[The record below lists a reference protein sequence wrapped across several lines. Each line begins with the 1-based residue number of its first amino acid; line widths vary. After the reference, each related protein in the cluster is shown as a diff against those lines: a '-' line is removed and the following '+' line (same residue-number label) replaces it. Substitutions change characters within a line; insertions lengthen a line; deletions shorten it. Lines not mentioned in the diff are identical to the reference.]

1 MQVITPFNREENLEL
16 LSAVLKDKCNW
27 TVLID
32 RDIKFPDWVNV
43 KRYDKAP
50 LGVCP
55 SNWLFNKFID
65 EGLEDEEQYM
75 ILCDDDSVEEGF
87 FDKIPNEDV
96 VITSM
101 KRGERV
107 PEVGCGYGRGD
118 LIASPDNLGI
128 GLVAGEQ
135 CILKGKVLKN
145 YRYGLSSVGDGE
157 MIMQVVKNEP
167 LITFVPNAFVLF
179 NYFEDGRFDSFRR
192 KPLVLFVGDY
202 YCAGVPQMGKSEWEG
217 NIAHSLDST
226 DLANVICFHPDKYYL
241 ETGRRGDKSLLERVA
256 EYKPDYTV
264 LIIYKQ
270 PESDPT
276 VISLDTISK
285 LPNLITIWGDLEAQE
300 QVELSKLIAP
310 YCKQVI
316 GTANKSV
323 VESLGYKYLHVPKDP
338 RIFCLPEKELR
349 GRTDVGYE
357 GWLPALRD
365 IEVIFSGS
373 YSSGRPER
381 YEVLKY
387 LLDNGVKLVIGGSEG
402 VDHFTTEEY
411 AERYKRAKI
420 AISFSQARGMN
431 VVNARPFEVL
441 HCGAMLLEQDSPELA
456 KLYDEGV
463 DYAVWKTKE
472 DLLEKIW
479 YYLSNNEE
487 RLSISESG
495 HKKTV
500 ENYSAKT
507 FWNKII

>member
-16 LSAVLKDKCNW
+16 LSSVLKDKCNW

-32 RDIKFPDWVNV
+32 RDIKFPDWVTV

-50 LGVCP
+50 IGVCP

-96 VITSM
+96 VICSM

-128 GLVAGEQ
+128 GLIAGEQ
-135 CILKGKVLKN
+135 MILKGKILKN

-167 LITFVPNAFVLF
+167 VITFVRDAFVLF

-202 YCAGVPQMGKSEWEG
+202 YCGGCPQMGKSEWEG
-217 NIAHSLDST
+217 NIAHSLDGT
-226 DLANVICFHPDKYYL
+226 ELANVLCFHPDKYYF
-241 ETGRRGDKSLLERVA
+241 ETGQRSDKALLERVT

-276 VISLDTISK
+276 VISFDTISK
-285 LPNLITIWGDLEAQE
+285 LPNLITIWGDLEASE
-300 QVELSKLIAP
+300 QVELSKAIAP
-310 YCKQVI
+310 YCKKII

-338 RIFCLPEKELR
+338 RIFNSDDR
-349 GRTDVGYE
+349 V
-357 GWLPALRD
+357 RD

-387 LLDNGVKLVIGGSEG
+387 LIDNGVPLVIGGSEG

-411 AERYKRAKI
+411 ADRYKRAKI

-431 VVNARPFEVL
+431 VVNARPFEIL
-441 HCGAMLLEQDSPELA
+441 HCGAMLLEQESPELA
-456 KLYDEGV
+456 KLYEEGV

-479 YYLSNNEE
+479 YYLKNNEE
-487 RLSISESG
+487 RLSIAESG